1 MLSSLR
7 SAAGTWVAK
16 LLLVLL
22 VVSFAIWGIT
32 GHMLSGI
39 GGGASIVAAG
49 GTEVSANEFRLAYN
63 RQLNQLSQQFGQQIS
78 KEQAS
83 ALGIEDQVLSQLA
96 AGAVLDEQARLM
108 GLGVSEDR
116 IADLTFKDPA
126 FLGPDGSFDRRR
138 FDYVLQQIGM
148 NQRDYFQGR
157 EQAAARQQIVEAV
170 SDGIVAPDAFLRA
183 ASLYRGEDRTV
194 DYLVLPKALVEPIEE
209 PAPEKL
215 TAWFNER
222 KADYAAPEYR
232 KLAYVTLDASAIADE
247 QTVADADVRKAYDT
261 NKARYTKAETR
272 TVEQIVFANAGRA
285 EAARNAIRSGAATWD
300 KVVADENK
308 TAADTALGTLTK
320 EAIADKAVADAV
332 FALPLN
338 QVGDVVQGAFGPV
351 LLRVTAI
358 TPETVEPFDAVSAAI
373 REELGL
379 AEANA
384 ALTSIR
390 DAFEDARA
398 SGATLREAAGRLK
411 LKVAGVEAIDRTGQR
426 PDATVVA
433 GLPASE
439 PLIAAAFDAEPD
451 TDNDPVA
458 IPAGGFVFYDVEG
471 VTAARDRSLD
481 EVRAKVVADW
491 KAAETRTRL
500 GARGAGLK
508 KQVKDGTKTLDAL
521 AAELSLQKQTK
532 LGLKRQANDADFGQA
547 GVEAVFALQE
557 GGVGLVPTDDAQIL
571 FKVMQSTQPVDAGPA
586 SVAENLKKQY
596 ASGLSNDLLD
606 QIVTR
611 LQSQYEV
618 TVNREAASRAL
629 NF

>member
-22 VVSFAIWGIT
+22 VVSFAVWGIT
-32 GHMLSGI
+32 GHMLNGI
-39 GGGASIVAAG
+39 TGGTGIVAAG
-49 GTEVSANEFRLAYN
+49 GTTVSANEFRLAYN
-63 RQLNQLSQQFGQQIS
+63 RQINQLSQQFGQQIS
-78 KEQAS
+78 KEQAA
-83 ALGIEDQVLSQLA
+83 ALGIENQVLSQLA

-116 IADLTFKDPA
+116 VADLTFKDPA

-170 SDGIVAPDAFLRA
+170 SDGMVAPDAFLRA
-183 ASLYRGEDRTV
+183 VSLYRGEDRTV
-194 DYLVLPKALVEPIEE
+194 DYLVLPKSLVEPIEE
-209 PAPEKL
+209 PAADKL
-215 TAWFNER
+215 SAWFSER

-232 KLAYVTLDASAIADE
+232 KLAYVTLDAAAIADE
-247 QTVADADVRKAYDT
+247 QTIADEDVRKAYDG
-261 NKARYTKAETR
+261 NKARYSKPETR
-272 TVEQIVFANAGRA
+272 TVEQIVFTEPARA
-285 EAARNAIRSGAATWD
+285 EAARKAMSAGATWD
-300 KVVADENK
+300 KILADENK
-308 TAADTALGTLTK
+308 TAADTALGTLAK
-320 EAIADKAVADAV
+320 DAIADKTVADAA
-332 FALPLN
+332 FGLPLN
-338 QVGDVVQGAFGPV
+338 QISDVVPGAFGPV

-358 TPETVEPFDAVSAAI
+358 TPETVQPFEEVSGAI
-373 REELGL
+373 RDELAL
-379 AEANA
+379 SEANT

-390 DAFEDARA
+390 DSFEDARA

-411 LKVAGVEAIDRTGQR
+411 LEVATVEAVDRAGQR

-433 GLPASE
+433 DLPGSE
-439 PLIAAAFDAEPD
+439 ALIAAAFDAEPN

-471 VTAARDRSLD
+471 VTAARERTLE

-491 KAAETRTRL
+491 KAAETRSRL
-500 GARGAGLK
+500 GTRGAELE
-508 KQVKDGTKTLDAL
+508 KQAKDGTKTLDAL
-521 AAELSLQKQTK
+521 ATELSLQKQTK
-532 LGLKRQANDADFGQA
+532 LGLKRQANDADFGEA
-547 GVEAVFALQE
+547 GVQAVFSVPE

-571 FKVMQSTQPVDAGPA
+571 FKVTQNTQPADAGPA
-586 SVAENLKKQY
+586 AVAETLQKQY
-596 ASGLSNDLLD
+596 AGGLSNDLLD
-606 QIVTR
+606 QLVTR
-611 LQSQYEV
+611 LQSQYDV